1 MGLYERG
8 GVWWVDLTM
17 PDGRRLRR
25 STGIDDRTLAQE
37 YHDRLKVRFW
47 EEQRLGVK
55 PERSWQDAT
64 VRWLRETCDKR
75 THGKDVARLRALHPF
90 LGRLMLNQVTRDVV
104 DRIAEAMA
112 EKSSRSNANRY
123 LALIRAILRRARDE
137 WGWVDAIPFVRLYR
151 EPKGRVRFLTPE
163 EARRLL
169 SELPPH
175 LRDMA
180 EFSLATGLRQRN
192 VSYLRWE
199 QVDMARRV
207 AWIHPDEAKA
217 GKAIGVPLNASA
229 RDVLTRGLG
238 RDRVYVFTYE
248 GKPVAR
254 CSTRA
259 WKLALERAGIERGF
273 RWHDLRHTWASWH
286 VQNGTPLR
294 ELMELGGWASYDM
307 VLRYAHLGAH
317 SLSEAA
323 CRIDGTLASQTAV
336 EVAETTNPQRVRAV
350 R

>member
-8 GVWWVDLTM
+8 GVWWVDLTL

-90 LGRLMLNQVTRDVV
+90 LGRLLLKQVTRDEV

-112 EKSSRSNANRY
+112 KKSSRSNANRY

-151 EPKGRVRFLTPE
+151 EPKGRIRFLTPE

-217 GKAIGVPLNASA
+217 GRAIGVPLNASA
-229 RDVLTRGLG
+229 REVLTRGLG
-238 RDRVYVFTYE
+238 RHAVYVFTYE

-259 WKLALERAGIERGF
+259 WKLALARAGIERTF

-307 VLRYAHLGAH
+307 VLRYAHLGAQ
-317 SLSEAA
+317 SLSGAA

-336 EVAETTNPQRVRAV
+336 EVAETESPQRVRAI